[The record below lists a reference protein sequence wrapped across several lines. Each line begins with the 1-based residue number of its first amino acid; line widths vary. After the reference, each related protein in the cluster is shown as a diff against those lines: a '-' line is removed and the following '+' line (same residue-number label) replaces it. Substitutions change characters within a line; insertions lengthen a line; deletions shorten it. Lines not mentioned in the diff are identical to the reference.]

1 MPYFRPR
8 FLIAI
13 LLLLVSPLAPVRA
26 DEAGA
31 LLWMVDCPEI
41 IDRGSVDGYVSP
53 EGMSVTAARVVAT
66 DADGASVY
74 LNLCYDGGDGDFVV
88 TEISLAALTSDYRAG
103 PLWASL
109 AGLSNAESYTYA
121 IELGTMDGGMW
132 NVLAV
137 SDAHSFSQLDTF
149 IQYDAMSVPVDIW
162 CPHSYSVPEPS
173 SGILLLVGAALL
185 ALRRKEVRS

>member
-1 MPYFRPR
+1 MARFRFR
-8 FLIAI
+8 FLAAI
-13 LLLLVSPLAPVRA
+13 LLLVGSSLMPARA

-31 LLWMVDCPEI
+31 LLWMIERPDIV
-41 IDRGSVDGYVSP
+41 DRGPADGYVSP
-53 EGMSVTAARVVAT
+53 EGLSITGARVVAT
-66 DADGASVY
+66 DSDGASVY

-88 TEISLAALTSDYRAG
+88 TEISLASLTSDYRAG

-121 IELGTMDGGMW
+121 IELGTMDHGMW

-137 SDAHSFSQLDTF
+137 SDPHSFSQLDAF
-149 IQYDAMSVPVDIW
+149 VAYDAMSVPVDIW
-162 CPHSYSVPEPS
+162 SPHSYSIPEPS

-185 ALRRKEVRS
+185 MLRRKEVHS